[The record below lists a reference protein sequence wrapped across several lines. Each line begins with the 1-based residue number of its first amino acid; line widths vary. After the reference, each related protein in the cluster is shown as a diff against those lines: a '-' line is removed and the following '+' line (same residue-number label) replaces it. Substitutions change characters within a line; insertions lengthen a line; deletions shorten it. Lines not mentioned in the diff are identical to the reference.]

1 MGDALVGT
9 IMGVFSDVYAVLST
23 IRISDLLDI
32 ALVAL
37 VVYYGIKF
45 LRQTM
50 FSQLLVGVLL
60 LVVVYMLSFAL
71 SLTAIN
77 FMLEYIFNFG
87 IILIIIVFQPEI
99 RKALATFGTT
109 NISFFSH
116 LLSGSNS
123 EEEVEER
130 KSVVNNIVAAAM
142 SLASSKTGALIVI
155 EKGISLGDICA
166 TGTAIDSKVMS
177 ALLESMFFPNSP
189 LHDGAVII
197 RDTQIAAA
205 GCFLPLSETSS
216 ISKTLGTRHRAAVG
230 VSEMSDAVVV
240 TVSEE
245 TGTISFARAGELT
258 RFLDEDKLRK
268 VLTIEI
274 VNPVIEKSGADK
286 GFFRKGK
293 GDAKKR

>member
-1 MGDALVGT
+1 
-9 IMGVFSDVYAVLST
+9 MGVFSDVLAVLST
-23 IRISDLLDI
+23 IGISDLIDI

-37 VVYYGIKF
+37 VIYYSIKL

-50 FSQLLVGVLL
+50 FSQLLTGVLL
-60 LVVVYMLSFAL
+60 LVALYLLSVAL
-71 SLTAIN
+71 GLTAIN
-77 FMLEYIFNFG
+77 FILEYIFNFG
-87 IILIIIVFQPEI
+87 IILVIIVFQPEI

-109 NISFFSH
+109 NLSFFSH
-116 LLSGSNS
+116 LISGANS

-130 KSVVNNIVAAAM
+130 KNVVNNIVLAAL
-142 SLASSKTGALIVI
+142 SLASSKTGALIVV

-166 TGTAIDSKVMS
+166 TGTAIDGKVTS

-197 RDTQIAAA
+197 RDTQMAAA
-205 GCFLPLSETSS
+205 GCFLPLSETSKM
-216 ISKTLGTRHRAAVG
+216 SKSLGTRHRAAVG

-245 TGTISFARAGELT
+245 TGIISFARAGELT
-258 RFLDEDKLRK
+258 RNLDEDKLRK
-268 VLTIEI
+268 ILTIEI
-274 VNPVIEKSGADK
+274 VNPVIEKTSAEK

-293 GDAKKR
+293 NNAKKG